1 MASPNPRTSS
11 PTENPATTP
20 VIGSPRTSASGELR
34 RILRLL
40 CCAAFSAGTVV
51 LLFRPWLTVSGPGGT
66 IRSDAFGALGTE
78 GAVQD
83 SWAGSDLRMVEI
95 GGGWAILACVAAVVV
110 VVAAVG
116 YLCTRTAMFAHAATV
131 AGVVVV
137 VSVLGDVLY
146 LWGKAYELRNL
157 VEDDGLSGV
166 VGSLLGNTDTA
177 DAAASTHFGIAALLA
192 GVAALGAAVSALLNY
207 QPAVPARTS
216 AAPVPA
222 SATRRAGTTPARSS
236 IDVSRRSV
244 SDSARARRERA
255 LTRSALTVTQ
265 PETTAARPASA
276 QPTAVR
282 PAPELVP
289 TGARPVLADTQPES
303 HAAAQLDPTTTRPA
317 PANAQLEPTGARPIL
332 TNARPESAGAQPVAA
347 HLAPD
352 TARGTGSQVEPTTTR
367 PVPADAQQQPTGAQ
381 LAHAWLEPDTA
392 RGTGTEVEPITAQS
406 VPAVAQLGSS
416 GAQPSAVTPESDAVP
431 TETDDESG
439 PAYRVVE
446 PDPAVAAREPS
457 WRIVIPA
464 AEAYGRTSG
473 VRTVTRARR

>member
-1 MASPNPRTSS
+1 MASPNPRTS
-11 PTENPATTP
+11 NPADPATAP

-78 GAVQD
+78 GPVQD

-95 GGGWAILACVAAVVV
+95 GGGWAIFACVAAVAVI
-110 VVAAVG
+110 VAAVG

-131 AGVVVV
+131 AGAVLVL
-137 VSVLGDVLY
+137 SVLGDVLY
-146 LWGKAYELRNL
+146 LWGKAYELRTL
-157 VEDDGLSGV
+157 VEDGGLSGV

-192 GVAALGAAVSALLNY
+192 GLAALGAAVSALLNY

-222 SATRRAGTTPARSS
+222 SATRRAGTTPAPS
-236 IDVSRRSV
+236 SRRSV

-255 LTRSALTVTQ
+255 LTRAV
-265 PETTAARPASA
+265 PAVA
-276 QPTAVR
+276 HQ
-282 PAPELVP
+282 
-289 TGARPVLADTQPES
+289 
-303 HAAAQLDPTTTRPA
+303 
-317 PANAQLEPTGARPIL
+317 
-332 TNARPESAGAQPVAA
+332 QPV
-347 HLAPD
+347 
-352 TARGTGSQVEPTTTR
+352 
-367 PVPADAQQQPTGAQ
+367 GAQ
-381 LAHAWLEPDTA
+381 LAPADARPEPDTA
-392 RGTGTEVEPITAQS
+392 RGTEVEPITARPT
-406 VPAVAQLGSS
+406 PAVARLGSA
-416 GAQPSAVTPESDAVP
+416 GAQSSPAVTLESDAEP
-431 TETDDESG
+431 IAADGESG

-473 VRTVTRARR
+473 VRTVTRAGR